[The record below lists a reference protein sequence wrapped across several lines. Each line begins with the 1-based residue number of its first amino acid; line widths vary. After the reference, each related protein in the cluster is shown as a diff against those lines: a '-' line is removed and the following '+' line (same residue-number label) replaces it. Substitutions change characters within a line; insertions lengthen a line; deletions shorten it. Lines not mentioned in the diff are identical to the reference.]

1 MDGRQLKK
9 NSARLAALHKAK
21 LDVAKRLIKS
31 AEVRDGMTLEAC
43 QRGVYSFDSSML
55 PSKVQQR
62 QQSRGRWQDR
72 NLTLTTWLL
81 IGVCAVIPVI
91 DALRDVQVTVP
102 QAVRR
107 GDNAMLYCHYDMDG
121 ENLYSVKW
129 YKGRREFY
137 RYTPKE
143 NPAMKVFPVAGVIVK
158 RVASNESQLMLV
170 GLNVASSGKYSCEV
184 SADAPSF
191 HTMIVTGDLE
201 VCEVPKH
208 GPMIHGIRP
217 RYRAGDIVRGN
228 CSSAHSRPAA
238 NLTWYINEVQA
249 NPSHIRIHKPFREHK
264 TDLETSVIGLHF
276 VVTAHHFLGGKLKI
290 RCTARIHEIYL
301 QSSEKSIEEERPRV
315 ISQASS
321 SSSSSSN
328 SINMIQNSPYDQLL
342 DDELDRKDFMTHLH
356 GDMSSASGSAPPATR
371 SVPSIS
377 SIRTGLLATATGL
390 LIVFHHLLKF
400 RTISIT

>member
-1 MDGRQLKK
+1 
-9 NSARLAALHKAK
+9 
-21 LDVAKRLIKS
+21 
-31 AEVRDGMTLEAC
+31 
-43 QRGVYSFDSSML
+43 ML

-201 VCEVPKH
+201 VCASSPYSETGYVNYLHKQSNRMALQDGKMDEKQCLPK
-208 GPMIHGIRP
+208 
-217 RYRAGDIVRGN
+217 D
-228 CSSAHSRPAA
+228 
-238 NLTWYINEVQA
+238 VQA
-249 NPSHIRIHKPFREHK
+249 RAPAV
-264 TDLETSVIGLHF
+264 ETG
-276 VVTAHHFLGGKLKI
+276 GGKQEQGSPSVHVSQISTGKCSD
-290 RCTARIHEIYL
+290 RV
-301 QSSEKSIEEERPRV
+301 QSSCCCTMAIYPMFKNCVDAICELAGFALD
-315 ISQASS
+315 QAHCYG
-321 SSSSSSN
+321 
-328 SINMIQNSPYDQLL
+328 IAAIDIGHLG
-342 DDELDRKDFMTHLH
+342 TH
-356 GDMSSASGSAPPATR
+356 R
-371 SVPSIS
+371 
-377 SIRTGLLATATGL
+377 
-390 LIVFHHLLKF
+390 
-400 RTISIT
+400 